1 MAPEIRYL
9 ELKTGYSDNGPA
21 WIGLVQ
27 FSKSGR
33 TIYFNGRAIQR
44 LKGSGISGN
53 YYDILTDEEF
63 WVSGVKKNG
72 FDRHWAGSGVIQID
86 QKIVEDYLQLRGY
99 SKLDSKK
106 YQIVSVQ
113 ETDVQYF
120 NSIENQKLNS

>member
-86 QKIVEDYLQLRGY
+86 QKIVDDYLQLRGY